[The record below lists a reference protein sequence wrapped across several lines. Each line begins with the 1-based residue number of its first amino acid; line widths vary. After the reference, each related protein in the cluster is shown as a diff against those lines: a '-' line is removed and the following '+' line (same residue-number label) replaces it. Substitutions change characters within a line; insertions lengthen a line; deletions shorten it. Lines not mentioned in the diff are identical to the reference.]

1 MILRRTGARDAQG
14 MAAMLIEI
22 TATDGT
28 TAHRVPKPAGIVQL
42 DDIDGP

>member
-14 MAAMLIEI
+14 MASVLNGIIAM
-22 TATDGT
+22 DGT

-42 DDIDGP
+42 DYVEGP